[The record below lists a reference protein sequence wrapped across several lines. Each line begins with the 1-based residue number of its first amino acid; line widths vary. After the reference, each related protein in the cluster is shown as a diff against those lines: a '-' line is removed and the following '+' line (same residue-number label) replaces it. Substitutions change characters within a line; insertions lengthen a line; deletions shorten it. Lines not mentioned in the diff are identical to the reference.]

1 MKNNF
6 IITMLI
12 LLSFSAK
19 AQIQVEERPK
29 ASTSSAT
36 TVVSFDSTRNSAVYG
51 SDISQYIGKELF
63 FLGESGMF
71 FSDSLAEK
79 SLFVK
84 PQLKYYVFLGKVYV
98 QGRMYYDSY
107 RQDVV
112 ETKPKFL
119 YKLQEKG
126 TDNIVWYNPEL
137 DGLQHEFMPHDNA
150 FSIFDVIWISYYN
163 HLKSFYIGK
172 KYAQTRRN
180 ISDYNTGDRIP
191 YRYNEIWTI
200 EDLKVI
206 EDDGV
211 AYERYDV
218 YAELGKKRYV
228 LRLMLKNNSG
238 NVITLPPNSTLMVE
252 KKTYDGYVK
261 QYGAAMVKAAF
272 EGELKVGMHKS
283 LVQYAIKQY
292 LNANKD
298 NLSISNTSKGEEWTI
313 RSSSKTRYISFNTAG
328 KVTSWKEEDTQSL
341 RMIGKLSVTPR

>member
-6 IITMLI
+6 IITILI
-12 LLSFSAK
+12 LLSFSVN

-29 ASTSSAT
+29 TPTPSTK

-63 FLGESGMF
+63 FLDNGGEF
-71 FSDSLAEK
+71 FNDSLAEK
-79 SLFVK
+79 KTFVK
-84 PQLKYYVFLGKVYV
+84 PELKYYIFLGKVYV
-98 QGRMYYDSY
+98 PSRMYYDSY

-112 ETKPKFL
+112 ETKSKFL

-126 TDNIVWYNPEL
+126 TDNIVWYNPDL
-137 DGLQHEFMPHDNA
+137 DNPLMPRENA
-150 FSIFDVIWISYYN
+150 FTIYDVIWVPYYN
-163 HLKSFYIGK
+163 YLKTEYIGK
-172 KYAQTRRN
+172 KYALTRN
-180 ISDYNTGDRIP
+180 SFSDYNTGESIT
-191 YRYNEIWTI
+191 YKYNDIWTI
-200 EDLKVI
+200 EDVKVI
-206 EDDGV
+206 KDDGIG
-211 AYERYDV
+211 YRES
-218 YAELGKKRYV
+218 YV
-228 LRLMLKNNSG
+228 LRLALKNG
-238 NVITLPPNSTLMVE
+238 TGKVITLSPQSTLMVD
-252 KKTYDGYVK
+252 KKTYDGYIK

-313 RSSSKTRYISFNTAG
+313 RSSSKTRYISINTAG

-341 RMIGKLSVTPR
+341 RMTGKLSVTPR